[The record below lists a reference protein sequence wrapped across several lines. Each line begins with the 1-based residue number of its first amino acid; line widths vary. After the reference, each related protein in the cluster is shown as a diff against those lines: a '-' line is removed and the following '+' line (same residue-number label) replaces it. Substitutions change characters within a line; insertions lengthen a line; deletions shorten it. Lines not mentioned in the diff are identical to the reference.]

1 MLLDPVRF
9 NVNENFSN
17 ENVSNKLQPLRN
29 YRLNYGD
36 KLEIYHGHPIRF
48 LINGKVID
56 AREDYE
62 DGVDNPE
69 NLINTTF
76 EITKSG
82 LKAIYTNP
90 DTSNITEN
98 KVVFGPMAPEKFPV
112 KIQIDFRERKF
123 KVLDKTEPLNFQVVI
138 MMMYIGWFLLV
149 QMGQL
154 KEIHL
159 LEGIRMPILLMIA
172 SFGIIKRLII
182 MTVYIYGTKI
192 QRDLL

>member
-1 MLLDPVRF
+1 M
-9 NVNENFSN
+9 
-17 ENVSNKLQPLRN
+17 
-29 YRLNYGD
+29 
-36 KLEIYHGHPIRF
+36 
-48 LINGKVID
+48 INGKVID

-90 DTSNITEN
+90 DVSNITEN

-112 KIQIDFRERKF
+112 KIQIDFREKKF
-123 KVLDKTEPLNFQVVI
+123 KVLERTTTKFSSGDDEDVYRMVL
-138 MMMYIGWFLLV
+138 IGSDGSIKRNSSFS
-149 QMGQL
+149 GR
-154 KEIHL
+154 
-159 LEGIRMPILLMIA
+159 GMPILLMIA
-172 SFGIIKRLII
+172 SFGIIKGLII